1 MDQIEIPEKAERA
14 IRLVG
19 IIAGA
24 VVLSMA
30 IGGGAVWWWMRNHI
44 EADRQAVIIRE
55 IERTNTV
62 IMDRVKVVEKSNTA
76 LSKQYTNLNLSLG
89 ALDEIKNSSLD
100 DAIRIYLGR

>member
-1 MDQIEIPEKAERA
+1 MAEIEVSQKAEGA
-14 IRLVG
+14 IRLIG

-44 EADRQAVIIRE
+44 EADRQAVIIKQ

-62 IMDRVKVVEKSNTA
+62 IMDRVRFVERSNA
-76 LSKQYTNLNLSLG
+76 VLSKQYSNLSISLG

-100 DAIRIYLGR
+100 DAVRLYMGR